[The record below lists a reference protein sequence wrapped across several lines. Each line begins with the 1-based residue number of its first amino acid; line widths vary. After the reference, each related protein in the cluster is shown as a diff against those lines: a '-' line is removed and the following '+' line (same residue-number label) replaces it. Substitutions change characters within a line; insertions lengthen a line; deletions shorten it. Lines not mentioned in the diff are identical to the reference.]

1 MVSFLHIPPWV
12 SIGGPPKADALN
24 SPNWSKLSDLWGVQ
38 ITQNSGREAD
48 KISFKICH
56 QWTKL
61 KAFSDFWW
69 TAHDWGG
76 CLWTKVTKF
85 GKAFTFAQLNW
96 GQWRLN
102 SKSLAS
108 VQKKGSTSLFLGEKI
123 LKKAWHQMK
132 LKNYQKKSGY
142 ITQVHGGVYNI

>member
-24 SPNWSKLSDLWGVQ
+24 SPNCLTSEGPKSPKILS
-38 ITQNSGREAD
+38 EAD